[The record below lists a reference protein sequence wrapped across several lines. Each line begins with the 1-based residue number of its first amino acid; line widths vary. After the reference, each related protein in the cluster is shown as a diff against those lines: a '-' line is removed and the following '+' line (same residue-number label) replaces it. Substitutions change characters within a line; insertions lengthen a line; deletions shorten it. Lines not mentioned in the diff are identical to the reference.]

1 MGKKKK
7 KLGLS
12 DLGGMVFST
21 NPDYVPP
28 TYDDEEEYEPI
39 PNNEQTLYVSYDRKQ
54 RKGKVVTLV
63 EGFEGP
69 DEDFQALGKMLKSKC
84 GAGGTAKDG
93 EILVQGNFVS
103 KIMDILVK
111 EGFKVKKKGG

>member
-21 NPDYVPP
+21 DPDYVPP
-28 TYDDEEEYEPI
+28 SFDDEEGYESI
-39 PNNEQTLYVSYDRKQ
+39 PNHEQTLYVSYDKKQ

-63 EGFEGP
+63 QGFEGS
-69 DEDFQALGKMLKSKC
+69 EDDLQSLGKLLKNKC

-93 EILVQGNFVS
+93 EILVQGNFVT

>member
-7 KLGLS
+7 MNSLS

-21 NPDYVPP
+21 NPDYSMEASN
-28 TYDDEEEYEPI
+28 EEIESIDPSK
-39 PNNEQTLYVSYDRKQ
+39 QTLYVSYDKKQ

-69 DEDFQALGKMLKSKC
+69 ESELVELGKLLKQRC
-84 GAGGTAKDG
+84 GAGGSVKEN
-93 EILVQGNFVS
+93 EIIVQGNFVT
-103 KIMDILVK
+103 KIMELLAK
-111 EGFKVKKKGG
+111 QGFNVKKKGG

>member
-7 KLGLS
+7 LNSLS

-21 NPDYVPP
+21 DPDYQI
-28 TYDDEEEYEPI
+28 DDEQEEIESVDPGK
-39 PNNEQTLYVSYDRKQ
+39 QTLYVSYDKKH

-69 DEDFQALGKMLKSKC
+69 EADLIDLGKRLKQRC
-84 GAGGTAKDG
+84 GAGGSVKDN
-93 EILVQGNFVS
+93 EIIVQGNFVT
-103 KIMDILVK
+103 KVMELLIK
-111 EGFKVKKKGG
+111 EGYNVKKKGG